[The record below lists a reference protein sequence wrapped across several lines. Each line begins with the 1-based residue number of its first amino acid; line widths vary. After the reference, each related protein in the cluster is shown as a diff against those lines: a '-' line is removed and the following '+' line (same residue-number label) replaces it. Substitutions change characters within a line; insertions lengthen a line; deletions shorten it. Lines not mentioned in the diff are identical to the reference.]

1 MSDSYP
7 RRDQARGIW
16 KINDI
21 TKNIKEDG
29 TYPQA
34 GGAGKGFS
42 AGNNNSPNVAIDT
55 VTIKTTGNATD
66 FGDLISSG
74 GNATSCRGNATRII
88 FVGGSPA
95 ANTIQYITPTSS
107 GNAADYGDLSVSRF
121 MIGGGSNTT
130 RAVNMGGQAPAKGN
144 VIDFMTIPT
153 LGNATDF
160 GDLTESTRQ
169 IAGNCSTTR
178 GFAMGGD
185 DGPSPGGAVNT
196 INMVEISTTGNA
208 IDFGDLISVTASAPQ
223 GCGSFTRGLNGG
235 GQTPSYTAV
244 INTINYGS
252 LGNAIDFGD
261 LTQARRLMAAFS
273 DTQRGVWA
281 GGIDPSSDSNVI
293 DFVTISSFGNATDF
307 GDLSAVTQ
315 SSQSG
320 SDSHQGIETRVP
332 RAPELY
338 SPTGKPLAQGAG
350 IGNIGF
356 LMGGY
361 NPAKTKNIDFI
372 DIANLGNSVQFGDI
386 SHDEMTHN
394 AGFSSATRGFSAGGS
409 DAGMSNNI
417 VYIEM
422 KSKGNSADFGD
433 ATISYWYTTGAS
445 NSTRGLT
452 FGGESPTPGT
462 ASNVIQYVTMASIGN
477 ATDFGDM
484 TQIRYTPMG
493 TGNSTRGICSG
504 GYATSPTSSVVNTM
518 DYITIGSTGNATDFG
533 DLTQA
538 RYDGGAVSS
547 TTRSVIGGGG
557 DAGSTQY
564 NIIDYVTIASTGNA
578 TDFGDLTEARSGIA
592 GCTGNSLRALWLG
605 GQSPTRATMDYVTIA
620 STGNAADFGDLR
632 EATYGGSNGTISTGH
647 GGLS

>member
-1 MSDSYP
+1 MSESYP

-21 TKNIKEDG
+21 TKNIKGDG
-29 TYPQA
+29 TYPGSIGGDRA
-34 GGAGKGFS
+34 IFFGGWAPGGA
-42 AGNNNSPNVAIDT
+42 NNNIDFVEIT
-55 VTIKTTGNATD
+55 TTGNATD
-66 FGDLISSG
+66 FGDMTSAKYG
-74 GNATSCRGNATRII
+74 GSAFSDGVRAGMYGATSPVTAIDYVQVST
-88 FVGGSPA
+88 
-95 ANTIQYITPTSS
+95 T
-107 GNAADYGDLSVSRF
+107 GNAADFGDATVARLYSFGASTKTKGFSAGGRTPSVSNVMEF
-121 MIGGGSNTT
+121 VTVAS
-130 RAVNMGGQAPAKGN
+130 VGN
-144 VIDFMTIPT
+144 
-153 LGNATDF
+153 GTDF
-160 GDLTESTRQ
+160 GDLHTAQEK
-169 IAGNCSTTR
+169 AGSANNHVRALYGGGAAPSTT
-178 GFAMGGD
+178 
-185 DGPSPGGAVNT
+185 
-196 INMVEISTTGNA
+196 NA
-208 IDFGDLISVTASAPQ
+208 IGFYELSSSGN
-223 GCGSFTRGLNGG
+223 SF
-235 GQTPSYTAV
+235 
-244 INTINYGS
+244 
-252 LGNAIDFGD
+252 DFGD
-261 LTQARRLMAAFS
+261 LTRS
-273 DTQRGVWA
+273 DNYMGGTSSNTEAMFA
-281 GGIDPSSDSNVI
+281 GGDNNVNII
-293 DFVTISSFGNATDF
+293 DFVTIASTGNAADF
-307 GDLSAVTQ
+307 GDLTVGREALGGTGNMQRGLFVGGWDGSAPSNVIDYITF
-315 SSQSG
+315 STRGNAVDFGDLTVARGYGDLATSQSNA
-320 SDSHQGIETRVP
+320 GIEEFNP

-338 SPTGKPLAQGAG
+338 SPTGKPLAQSAG
-350 IGNIGF
+350 VGNIGF

-361 NPAKTKNIDFI
+361 NPSKTKNIDFI
-372 DIANLGNSVQFGDI
+372 DIATLGNSVQFGDI

-394 AGFSSATRGFSAGGS
+394 AGFSSETRGFSAGGS
-409 DAGMSNNI
+409 DAAMSNDI

-504 GYATSPTSSVVNTM
+504 GYATSPTNSVVNTM

-578 TDFGDLTEARSGIA
+578 TDFGDLTQARSGVA

-605 GQSPTRATMDYVTIA
+605 GQSPTRDTMDFVTIA